1 MHLLPSVS
9 GSKKQLTIPISLE
22 TCKGRKV
29 ILGKLSKR
37 GKEKKKQPA
46 VCSQRPSTSL
56 VAEAGNEI
64 RPGPKSILG
73 RERKSGVRECPPAAV
88 TCSEW
93 EGASHPLHRPLLL
106 PFPPR
111 HPGQVDTLSA
121 FRGLDPSPTVFPP
134 QGESLQHA
142 GSRLDL

>member
-1 MHLLPSVS
+1 MKSDQAPNPFWEEKENLVFENALQPLSPAPS
-9 GSKKQLTIPISLE
+9 
-22 TCKGRKV
+22 GR
-29 ILGKLSKR
+29 
-37 GKEKKKQPA
+37 A
-46 VCSQRPSTSL
+46 
-56 VAEAGNEI
+56 
-64 RPGPKSILG
+64 
-73 RERKSGVRECPPAAV
+73 PP
-88 TCSEW
+88 TPFT
-93 EGASHPLHRPLLL
+93 GQLLL